1 MPIMPAI
8 APAVEL
14 IVQMLGATGINVEL
28 DQINNG
34 ELGPRMLS
42 KEYGISWLR
51 ALLDHPVGNLP
62 ALAIRPWDT
71 FQVGDLAPVDELV
84 AGQA

>member
-1 MPIMPAI
+1 
-8 APAVEL
+8 
-14 IVQMLGATGINVEL
+14 MLGATGINVGL

-62 ALAIRPWDT
+62 ALRSDRGTLP
-71 FQVGDLAPVDELV
+71 GDLARWMSLLR
-84 AGQA
+84 QA